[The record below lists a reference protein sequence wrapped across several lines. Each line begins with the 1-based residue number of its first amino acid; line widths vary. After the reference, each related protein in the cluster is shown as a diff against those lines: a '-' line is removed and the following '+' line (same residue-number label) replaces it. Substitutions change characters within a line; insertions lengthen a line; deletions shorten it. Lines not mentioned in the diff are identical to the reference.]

1 MWNPDQY
8 QRYADERSRP
18 FFDLMGRVRSTN
30 PRTIADLGCGPG
42 NLTVSLLER
51 WPDARVWGVDSSR
64 EMLESARTLER
75 PGRLEFVQA
84 DLREWVADQP
94 LDVLVSNAALQWV
107 PDHQR
112 LIPHLAGL
120 VAPNGWL
127 AVQMPGN
134 FDAPSHTILHDVCS
148 NQRWAAQLA
157 HLNNTPRTWETLSWY
172 VDTLMRLGFCVD
184 AWETTYLHVLH
195 GQNPVLE
202 WVKGTA
208 LRPVLAALEPKDQAA
223 FLTDYGSRLL
233 EAYPVTPH
241 GTILPFR
248 RVFFV
253 AERLGEVSSLR
264 T

>member
-1 MWNPDQY
+1 VWNPDQY

-18 FFDLMGRVRSTN
+18 FFDLLGRVRAAN
-30 PRTIADLGCGPG
+30 PRAIADLGCGPG
-42 NLTVSLLER
+42 NLTASLLER
-51 WPDARVWGVDSSR
+51 WPDARVWGVDSSAQ
-64 EMLESARTLER
+64 MLESAQNLEQ

-84 DLREWVADQP
+84 DLREWVPPEP

-112 LIPHLAGL
+112 LIPHLAGW
-120 VAPNGWL
+120 VAPGGWL

-134 FDAPSHTILHDVCS
+134 FDAPSHTILNEICS
-148 NQRWAAQLA
+148 SPRWAAQLS
-157 HLNNTPRTWETLSWY
+157 HLNDAPRNWETPSWY
-172 VDTLMRLGFCVD
+172 LETLMELGFGVD

-208 LRPVLAALEPKDQAA
+208 LRPVLAALEEKDQAA
-223 FLTDYGSRLL
+223 FLEDYGARLL
-233 EAYPVTPH
+233 EAYPVAPH

-253 AERLGEVSSLR
+253 AERIR
-264 T
+264 

>member
-1 MWNPDQY
+1 VWNPDQY

-18 FFDLMGRVRSTN
+18 FFDLLARVRATN
-30 PRTIADLGCGPG
+30 PLSVADLGCGPG
-42 NLTVSLLER
+42 TLTASLLER
-51 WPDARVWGVDSSR
+51 WPQARVWGVDSSR
-64 EMLESARTLER
+64 EMLKTAEPLGR

-84 DLREWVADQP
+84 DLREWVPPEP

-107 PDHQR
+107 PDHEH
-112 LIPHLAGL
+112 LIPHLAGS
-120 VAPNGWL
+120 VAPGGWL

-134 FDAPSHTILHDVCS
+134 FDAPSHAILREVCAS
-148 NQRWAAQLA
+148 ARWAGQLA
-157 HLNNTPRTWETLSWY
+157 HLNEPRAWETLSWY
-172 VDTLMRLGFCVD
+172 AETLIQLGFGVD

-208 LRPVLAALEPKDQAA
+208 LRPVLAGLGAQDQPA
-223 FLTDYGSRLL
+223 FLEDYGSRLL
-233 EAYPVTPH
+233 EAYPATPS

-253 AERLGEVSSLR
+253 AARAG
-264 T
+264 

>member
-18 FFDLMGRVRSTN
+18 FFDLMGRVRATN
-30 PRTIADLGCGPG
+30 PRAIADLGCGPG

-84 DLREWVADQP
+84 DLREWVAAEP

-107 PDHQR
+107 PDHRR

-120 VAPNGWL
+120 IAPGGWL

-134 FDAPSHTILHDVCS
+134 FDAPSHTILRDVCS
-148 NQRWAAQLA
+148 SPRWAGQLA

-172 VDTLMRLGFCVD
+172 AETLIELGFRVDT
-184 AWETTYLHVLH
+184 WETTYLHVLH

-208 LRPVLAALEPKDQAA
+208 LRPILAALEPKDQAA

-253 AERLGEVSSLR
+253 AERLGEVSSL
-264 T
+264 TT

>member
-8 QRYADERSRP
+8 RRYADERSRP
-18 FFDLMGRVRSTN
+18 FFDLMGRVRATN
-30 PRTIADLGCGPG
+30 PRAIADLGCGPG
-42 NLTVSLLER
+42 NLTASLLER
-51 WPDARVWGVDSSR
+51 WPEAHVRGVDGSM
-64 EMLESARTLER
+64 EMLQAAQPLEQ
-75 PGRLEFVQA
+75 PGRLEFVRA
-84 DLREWVADQP
+84 DLREWVAPEP

-120 VAPNGWL
+120 VGPGGWL

-134 FDAPSHTILHDVCS
+134 FDAPSHAILHDVCAS
-148 NQRWAAQLA
+148 ARWAKKLS
-157 HLNNTPRTWETLSWY
+157 HLNDTPRAWETLSWY
-172 VDTLMRLGFCVD
+172 AETLIELGFHVD

-208 LRPVLAALEPKDQAA
+208 LRPVLAALGAKDQAV
-223 FLTDYGSRLL
+223 FLTDYGSKLQG
-233 EAYPVTPH
+233 AYPGTPH

-253 AERLGEVSSLR
+253 AERVN
-264 T
+264 

>member
-18 FFDLMGRVRSTN
+18 FFDLMGRVRATN
-30 PRTIADLGCGPG
+30 PRAIADLGGGPG
-42 NLTVSLLER
+42 NLTTGLLER
-51 WPDARVWGVDSSR
+51 WPEAHVWGVDSSS
-64 EMLESARTLER
+64 EMLQAAQPLEQS
-75 PGRLEFVQA
+75 GRLEFVQA
-84 DLREWVADQP
+84 DLREWNAPEP

-120 VAPNGWL
+120 VAPGGWL

-134 FDAPSHTILHDVCS
+134 FDAPLHTILREVCTS
-148 NQRWAAQLA
+148 TRWTKKLS

-172 VDTLMRLGFCVD
+172 AETLIELGFNVD
-184 AWETTYLHVLH
+184 AWETNYLHVLH

-202 WVKGTA
+202 WIKGTA
-208 LRPVLAALEPKDQAA
+208 LRPILAVLGAQAQA
-223 FLTDYGSRLL
+223 EVLTDYGSRVL

-253 AERLGEVSSLR
+253 AERMDEGSSLR
-264 T
+264 F

>member
-18 FFDLMGRVRSTN
+18 FFDLLGRVRSAN
-30 PRTIADLGCGPG
+30 PGAIADLGCGPG

-51 WPDARVWGVDSSR
+51 WPDAHVWGVDSSTK
-64 EMLESARTLER
+64 MLESAQSLEQS
-75 PGRLEFVQA
+75 GRLEFVQA
-84 DLREWVADQP
+84 DLREWNAPEP
-94 LDVLVSNAALQWV
+94 LDLLVSNAALQWV
-107 PDHQR
+107 PDHQH

-120 VAPNGWL
+120 IAPDGWL

-134 FDAPSHTILHDVCS
+134 FDAPSHTTLADLCS
-148 NQRWAAQLA
+148 SPRWAAQLG
-157 HLNNTPRTWETLSWY
+157 HLNDTPRTWETLPWY
-172 VDTLMRLGFCVD
+172 TRTLIELGFNVD

-208 LRPVLAALEPKDQAA
+208 LRPVLAVLQPEDQAA
-223 FLTDYGSRLL
+223 FLADYGSRLL
-233 EAYPVTPH
+233 EAYPVTLH

-253 AERLGEVSSLR
+253 AERVGEDSSLKS
-264 T
+264 

>member
-18 FFDLMGRVRSTN
+18 FFDLMGRVRATN
-30 PRTIADLGCGPG
+30 PRTVTDLGCGPG
-42 NLTVSLLER
+42 NLTAGLLER
-51 WPDARVWGVDSSR
+51 WPEAHVWGVDSSS
-64 EMLESARTLER
+64 EMLQAAQPLEQ

-84 DLREWVADQP
+84 DLREWNAPEP

-112 LIPHLAGL
+112 LIPHLASL
-120 VAPNGWL
+120 IAPGGWL

-134 FDAPSHTILHDVCS
+134 FDAPSHTILHEVCS
-148 NQRWAAQLA
+148 SQRWAAQLS
-157 HLNNTPRTWETLSWY
+157 HLNDTPRTWETLPWY
-172 VDTLMRLGFCVD
+172 TETLIELGFNLD

-208 LRPVLAALEPKDQAA
+208 LRPVLAVLGAQDQAE
-223 FLTDYGSRLL
+223 FLADYGARLL

-253 AERLGEVSSLR
+253 AERMDEGSSLR
-264 T
+264 F